1 MLRDKEETN
10 VGKRTDKDCD
20 WGDREK
26 RDIIKKEEKK
36 NVTGTFQRPVSHD
49 GYMKAKEEEEEE
61 KKKKRRR
68 RT

>member
-10 VGKRTDKDCD
+10 VGKRTDKDYD

-49 GYMKAKEEEEEE
+49 GYMKAKEEAEE

>member
-10 VGKRTDKDCD
+10 VGKRTDKDYD

-26 RDIIKKEEKK
+26 RDVEEKK
-36 NVTGTFQRPVSHD
+36 YVTGTFQRPVSHD
-49 GYMKAKEEEEEE
+49 GCMKAKEEAEE